1 MSQKWVRV
9 AQRGWGVQ
17 HTIGA
22 AVRGAADGATV
33 SVMPGE
39 YQESVL
45 LERDVSLVA
54 EKGPGTVRITPARGP
69 ALTVS
74 AGSPSVR
81 GLVLAGADPAEPAVV
96 LSGGAPVLDGCEVVG
111 GRVDVTGRAAPTLR
125 DCRVHRAAGAGLRL
139 AGDSRAVVED
149 CTVAD
154 VDGVGV
160 QVTEGAAP
168 VVRGTAVGPSTAEGL
183 ELGGTHGGT
192 FERCEVTGSGGAAV
206 RVVGAA
212 APRLRSCRLH
222 GNRAAG
228 VHVSAATPVPPDAP
242 APSAEGASGSAAA
255 DRDAADSA
263 ADASGTVL
271 HDCEISGTGTA
282 GLLADEDARVLLRD
296 CRISRTGG
304 AGIIAVDRSHLR
316 LHATTTADTGDTG
329 LALGGDAVVRAD
341 GGGFL
346 RAAGNGVYAAGDSEL
361 TLTGCEVADAGYSG
375 IHLGEGAG
383 AVLTGCRLH
392 DTPEHGIRATGNSLL
407 RAHDTGIERAGM
419 AGVSVEERA
428 DAALRGCTVR
438 GTGTGVRLHTPH
450 RPLLDDCEIA
460 DTEGTGVEIGAGTGA
475 LLHGTRIHRTG
486 GSGLLA
492 AADSTPALDGC
503 EIADTQGSGIVIRA
517 GARPVVRNTS
527 VARTAKNG
535 VYQDDGSHG
544 VLEDCALSATG
555 FPALYVGRAADPA
568 VRRCL
573 FHDTAEDVAAAD
585 GAAPVIEECRADRV
599 KVSTLPASERR
610 VLPAGPAGIG
620 RALPGD
626 AAAEDV
632 RKDTG
637 DTGDAAEE
645 SLETLLAELHRL
657 VGLERVKRDVGTMVN
672 LMQLV
677 RRRQELGL
685 PPPPT
690 SRHLVFAGNPG
701 TGKTTVARLYGRIL
715 HALGMLSSGH
725 LVEAD
730 RGDLVGE
737 YVGHTA
743 PKTTAVFRRALGG
756 VLFIDEAYALVPRGQ
771 GGDFGQEAISTL
783 VKLMEDHRD
792 EIVVIAAGYPGDMQR
807 FVDGNPGLAS
817 RFTRTLTFDD
827 YLGAEL
833 VDIVAHQA
841 EQHRYDL
848 PEETV
853 AALAGYFTA
862 LPRDEGFGNGRTAR
876 QVFQRMTER
885 HAQRVSGVADLTAED
900 LSLVLPEDL
909 PELGTPV

>member
-81 GLVLAGADPAEPAVV
+81 GLVLEGADPAEPAVV

-111 GRVDVTGRAAPTLR
+111 GRVEVTGQAAPTLR

-149 CTVAD
+149 CAVAD
-154 VDGVGV
+154 IDGIGI

-168 VVRGTAVGPSTAEGL
+168 EVRGTTVGPATAEGL
-183 ELGGTHGGT
+183 HLGGTKGGT

-228 VHVSAATPVPPDAP
+228 VHVSADTPVPAVSP
-242 APSAEGASGSAAA
+242 APVAEGASGSASA
-255 DRDAADSA
+255 DRDAADGV

-271 HDCEISGTGTA
+271 EDCEISGTGTA

-304 AGIIAVDRSHLR
+304 AGIIAVDRSRLR
-316 LHATTTADTGDTG
+316 LHGTTTADTGDTG
-329 LALGGDAVVRAD
+329 LALGGRAAVRAD

-346 RAAGNGVYAAGDSEL
+346 RATGNGVYAAGDCEL
-361 TLTGCEVADAGYSG
+361 TLTGCEVAGAGYSG

-407 RAHDTGIERAGM
+407 CAEDTGIERARM

-428 DAALRGCTVR
+428 DAALRGCTVK

-450 RPLLDDCEIA
+450 RPLLDDCEITA
-460 DTEGTGVEIGAGTGA
+460 TEGTGVEIGPGTGA
-475 LLHGTRIHRTG
+475 LLHRTRIHHTG

-492 AADSTPALDGC
+492 GEDSTPALDGC
-503 EIADTQGSGIVIRA
+503 EIADTQGSGIVVRA
-517 GARPVVRNTS
+517 GARPVVRGTS
-527 VARTAKNG
+527 IARTAKNG

-555 FPALYVGRAADPA
+555 FPALYVGKAADPA

-573 FHDTAEDVAAAD
+573 FHDTAEDVTSAD
-585 GAAPVIEECRADRV
+585 GAAAVIEECRADRV
-599 KVSTLPASERR
+599 KVSTLPVSERR
-610 VLPAGPAGIG
+610 VLPAGPAGIA
-620 RALPGD
+620 RALPGSAD
-626 AAAEDV
+626 GDGKESG
-632 RKDTG
+632 TG
-637 DTGDAAEE
+637 TGEAAEE

-743 PKTTAVFRRALGG
+743 PKTQAVFRRALGG

-783 VKLMEDHRD
+783 VKLMEDNRD

-827 YLGAEL
+827 YLGTEL
-833 VDIVAHQA
+833 VDIVRHQA

-909 PELGTPV
+909 PELGAAI